1 MISSRVAL
9 AFIFAA
15 AVHASFADASPL
27 RFRRRLGELQDG
39 ADLMDGIVEVDQELQ
54 DGTVLVEG
62 VEEDGHN
69 SSGCKSGD
77 ESKTCKTDYEKI
89 DAEGLM
95 GSDAKGVCA
104 IIGQGW
110 TVCTLGQLCPSNPA
124 GTVTDPTLPAEE
136 LTEKYGPFPFFGD
149 VYAPFRSGGACTN
162 GGSVQMGTGDFSG
175 TVLGLCVTSGCGGST
190 TNSGVICCGCEK
202 TRGVQTDPDTK
213 PPETPEHMYDCGPT
227 GPTPSP
233 TGTS

>member
-39 ADLMDGIVEVDQELQ
+39 ADLMNGIVEVDQELQ
-54 DGTVLVEG
+54 DG
-62 VEEDGHN
+62 VEEDNHK

-89 DAEGLM
+89 DAEGLTLD
-95 GSDAKGVCA
+95 DAKGVCA

-124 GTVTDPTLPAEE
+124 GTVTDPTLPAVE
-136 LTEKYGPFPFFGD
+136 LTEKYGTFPFFGN
-149 VYAPFRSGGACTN
+149 VYAPFGGACTN

-175 TVLGLCVTSGCGGST
+175 TGFGLCVTPGCGVSSMH
-190 TNSGVICCGCEK
+190 SGVICCGCEK

-213 PPETPEHMYDCGPT
+213 PPETPEHMYDCGPA
-227 GPTPSP
+227 PTP
-233 TGTS
+233 